1 MPEPDSDRDLIVRF
15 RAGDTT
21 AFDSL
26 VQRYMRRA
34 LATAL
39 RYTHRESDAQDMV
52 QEAFLKAYTHF
63 DQFDDSCSFSSWFF
77 RILINHCLNWL
88 KREKRRRVLFDSW
101 RAGSELDFQQL
112 EERISSGTRTPEQEL
127 IRQERQHT
135 IWQALNKLPG
145 KQRDA
150 IILYDLENFS
160 QQEIADILQCPVGSV
175 MSRIYYG
182 RQKLQKYL
190 RDLLPP
196 GAE

>member
-1 MPEPDSDRDLIVRF
+1 MPESDTDRDLIARF
-15 RAGDTT
+15 REGDTT

-52 QEAFLKAYTHF
+52 QEAFFKTYTHI
-63 DQFDDSCSFSSWFF
+63 DQFDESCSFSSWFF

-88 KREKRRRVLFDSW
+88 KREKRRRLLFDSW

-112 EERISSGTRTPEQEL
+112 EERISSDTLTPEQEM
-127 IRQERQHT
+127 IRQERKQT
-135 IWQALNKLPG
+135 IWRALNTLPD

-150 IILYDLENFS
+150 IILYDLEGFS
-160 QQEIADILQCPVGSV
+160 QQEIADILAHDLSDLVYES
-175 MSRIYYG
+175 I
-182 RQKLQKYL
+182 LNYL
-190 RDLLPP
+190 P
-196 GAE
+196 